1 MGNLIDNKY
10 FLGCQR
16 AGVFGSFF
24 IFYYLAESFI
34 FPINEITGLVI
45 PLIAAGLYIWLIKII
60 FWDRGLKI
68 TEYSYIGFLYAIVGF
83 PVAIFVSF
91 ALMISFG
98 WAAPM
103 MRSDMHLNK
112 FDYFVMTYLA
122 PLICATILIF
132 IVIEN
137 KLL

>member
-1 MGNLIDNKY
+1 MSNLIDNKY

-34 FPINEITGLVI
+34 FPINEIMGLVL
-45 PLIAAGLYIWLIKII
+45 PLIVTALYIWFIKII
-60 FWDRGLKI
+60 FWDNGGKI
-68 TEYSYIGFLYAIVGF
+68 TEHPYISFLYAIVGF

-91 ALMISFG
+91 SLMLGFG

-103 MRSDMHLNK
+103 MRDDMYLNK

-122 PLICATILIF
+122 PLVCATMLIF